1 MPSYLLTDCYAL
13 SGGVW
18 QPIADGA
25 SLGTFRM
32 YLKIDSRGGNTNA
45 ARSINM
51 RVDDEDGYTGI
62 EELESM
68 QSTQQAT
75 VVYDMQ
81 GRRINGTDNLKGI
94 YIVNGKKVIK

>member
-1 MPSYLLTDCYAL
+1 
-13 SGGVW
+13 
-18 QPIADGA
+18 
-25 SLGTFRM
+25 M

-62 EELESM
+62 EELESV
-68 QSTQQAT
+68 QGTQQAT
-75 VVYDMQ
+75 IVYDMQ
-81 GRRINGTDNLKGI
+81 GRRINDTDNLKGI